1 MKAWIE
7 AFRLRT
13 LPLSLSC
20 IILGTLLAA
29 SYSEFQWQTALWAFL
44 TTLFLQIL
52 SNLANDYGDGV
63 KGTDNHERVGPAR
76 AIQSGAITHEAMKK
90 ALYIFAGLSFLSGII
105 LLWVSLNTWKEWAFF
120 LVAGIGAI
128 WAAIQYTVGK
138 NAYGYKGMGD
148 LFVLI
153 FFGWMGTAGTFY
165 LHANELPWEIMLPA
179 TSIGFIAVAVLNLN
193 NMRDRISD
201 QKVGKRTLAVMLGEK
216 KAKVYHATILFSA
229 IFLSVVYISVRP
241 TGVWQNLYL
250 IVVPIFVVQI
260 KKVMQNTEPK
270 ELDPM
275 LKQTAISALLYS
287 LLFGVGN
294 LL

>member
-120 LVAGIGAI
+120 LIAGIGAI

-216 KAKVYHATILFSA
+216 KAKIYHATTLFSA
-229 IFLSVVYISVRP
+229 VFLSVVYISVRP

>member
-29 SYSEFQWQTALWAFL
+29 SYSEFQWQTAVWAFL

-120 LVAGIGAI
+120 LIAGIGAI

-229 IFLSVVYISVRP
+229 VFLSVVYISVRP
-241 TGVWQNLYL
+241 TGAWQNLYL

-260 KKVMQNTEPK
+260 KKVMQNTKPK

>member
-76 AIQSGAITHEAMKK
+76 AIQTGAITQEAMKK

-105 LLWVSLNTWKEWAFF
+105 LLWVSLDTWKEWAFF

-165 LHANELPWEIMLPA
+165 LHANELPWEIILPA

-201 QKVGKRTLAVMLGEK
+201 QKVGKRTLAVMLGEQ
-216 KAKVYHATILFSA
+216 KAKIYHATILFSA
-229 IFLSVVYISVRP
+229 VFLSVVYISVRP
-241 TGVWQNLYL
+241 SSGWQNLYL

-287 LLFGVGN
+287 LLFGIGN